1 MTGSGKTAIVA
12 HDAGGAEVLS
22 SYVRQQ
28 GLDCLFSLR
37 GPALAIFERKLGPIE
52 NLDLALAL
60 QCSERLLCGTSWQS
74 DLELEAIQLAR
85 DLGKPSVAWL
95 DHWVNYIPYF
105 FSASDP
111 P

>member
-37 GPALAIFERKLGPIE
+37 GPALAIFER
-52 NLDLALAL
+52 
-60 QCSERLLCGTSWQS
+60 
-74 DLELEAIQLAR
+74 
-85 DLGKPSVAWL
+85 
-95 DHWVNYIPYF
+95 
-105 FSASDP
+105 
-111 P
+111 